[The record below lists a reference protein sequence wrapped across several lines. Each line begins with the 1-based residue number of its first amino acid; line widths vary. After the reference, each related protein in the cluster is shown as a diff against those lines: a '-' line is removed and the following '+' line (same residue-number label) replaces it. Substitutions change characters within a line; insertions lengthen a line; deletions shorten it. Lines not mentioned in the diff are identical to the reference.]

1 MSVVEGWKTGELGE
15 LCSIEIGGTPSRS
28 NPNFWDTSKETSNRW
43 VSIRDLNR
51 TVIVDT
57 AEHISDSGV
66 KHSNVKLQ
74 HPGTVLLSFKLSIG
88 RVAFAGVP
96 LYTNEAIAGL
106 NSKKIDPIYLFHGL
120 HQWDLLQGVDQA
132 IKGATLNKAKLKKI
146 NFQYPTALSEQT
158 KIAEILSMVD
168 RAIEQTEALIAKQQR
183 IKTGLMQDLF
193 TRGIDEHG
201 NLRTEQ
207 THKFKD
213 STLGRIPVEWEVV
226 KLSHYVTFIRSGLSR
241 RLLEND
247 VGIPVITST
256 NIQQSLLDTKNLSYW
271 YLKDPQGAKTAT
283 YFLDDGDILLNFIN
297 SIDQIGK
304 VCIFE
309 DIGRPT
315 IYTTNLFRIKAS
327 KVSSQAF
334 LFHLLDSHIV
344 QNEIKFITKPA
355 VNQASFTTG
364 DFLGIAVPLV
374 PYDEQLLIVEF
385 LSALN
390 NNQNRVVLSLAKINH
405 EKTGLMQDL
414 LTGKKRVTDLLND
427 TEISDS

>member
-1 MSVVEGWKTGELGE
+1 MTAVEGWKTESL
-15 LCSIEIGGTPSRS
+15 
-28 NPNFWDTSKETSNRW
+28 
-43 VSIRDLNR
+43 
-51 TVIVDT
+51 
-57 AEHISDSGV
+57 
-66 KHSNVKLQ
+66 
-74 HPGTVLLSFKLSIG
+74 G
-88 RVAFAGVP
+88 RVAQITMGQSPDSKYYSEEKNGLPFLQGCAEFTSRFP
-96 LYTNEAIAGL
+96 KHALYCSQTKKVANTGSILFSVRAPVGKINIADRDYIVGRGLAAISGIDVDQTYLEYYLKHVESRFRNASQGSTFEAI
-106 NSKKIDPIYLFHGL
+106 NSSE
-120 HQWDLLQGVDQA
+120 
-132 IKGATLNKAKLKKI
+132 LNKWPI
-146 NFQYPTALSEQT
+146 EYPTSQSEQA
-158 KIAEILSMVD
+158 KIAEILSMAD

-183 IKTGLMQDLF
+183 IKTGLMQDLL
-193 TRGIDEHG
+193 TCGIDEHG

-213 STLGRIPVEWEVV
+213 SPLGRIPVEWEVV
-226 KLSHYVTFIRSGLSR
+226 KLSHYITFIRSGLSR

-247 VGIPVITST
+247 IGIPVITST

-364 DFLGIAVPLV
+364 DFLGIIVPLI
-374 PYDEQLLIVEF
+374 PPNEQLLIVEF

-390 NNQNRVVLSLAKINH
+390 NNQKGAILSLAKLNH
-405 EKTGLMQDL
+405 EKTALMQDL
-414 LTGKKRVTDLLND
+414 LTGKKRVTGLLND
-427 TEISDS
+427 TEVSIL